1 MIRTT
6 TWTRTWLAATIG
18 GLLLALTGLGAVPS
32 ASAATLREVTNF
44 GENPGNLRMHLYVP
58 DTRPAAPGVLVAM
71 HGCGGSGPGFYSG
84 SRFASLAD
92 QYGFVVIYPTAT
104 KQTAMSNC
112 FDVWSDASKRRG
124 GGSDPAS
131 IASMVNHVLAQYG
144 ADRQRVFVTG
154 SSSGG
159 METNAMLA
167 LYPDLFAA
175 GSVFMGVPF
184 TCFLN
189 EADFAPGGSQCVNG
203 RKDQTPQQWGDAVRA
218 AYPGYT
224 GPRPRVQLWH
234 GEQDTLIPHQLLR
247 EETEQWTNVF
257 GLGQTPSSTDQAGSG
272 WNRSNYADG
281 TGRVLV
287 ESISVVGAGHT
298 LPQNGMES
306 AAVKFFGL
314 DRPGGTTPSPSSSPT
329 PSSTPSPTPTTT
341 PSPTAGT
348 PGACSATIRIVNS
361 WGSGWQADVDVTA
374 GAQPLTGWRL
384 TWTLA
389 SGQSVGSSWN
399 ADLSVAG
406 STVTATNV
414 AWNGGIAAGQTR
426 RSAFG
431 FIGSGSATAPAVTCT
446 AR

>member
-1 MIRTT
+1 M
-6 TWTRTWLAATIG
+6 TRTRTMLAAIVG
-18 GLLLALTGLGAVPS
+18 GLLFVLTGVGVVP
-32 ASAATLREVTNF
+32 AATAAELREVTDF
-44 GENPGNLRMHLYVP
+44 GPNPGNIQMHVYVP
-58 DTRPAAPGVLVAM
+58 DSLPAAPGVLVAM

-84 SRFASLAD
+84 SNFAALAD
-92 QYGFVVIYPTAT
+92 QYGFIVIYPTAT

-112 FDVWSDASKRRG
+112 FDVWSDESKQRG

-131 IASMVNHVLAQYG
+131 IASMVDHVLTQHDG
-144 ADRQRVFVTG
+144 DPERVFVTG

-175 GSVFMGVPF
+175 GAVFMGVPF

-203 RKDQTPQQWGDAVRA
+203 SKDQTPQQWGDAVRA
-218 AYPGYT
+218 AYPDYS

-234 GEQDTLIPHQLLR
+234 GDQDPLIPHQLLQ
-247 EETEQWTNVF
+247 EEMEQWTDVF
-257 GLGQTPSSTDQAGSG
+257 GLGQTPTSTDQAGPG
-272 WNRSNYADG
+272 WNRANYADG
-281 TGRVLV
+281 AGQVLV
-287 ESISVVGAGHT
+287 ESISVQGAGHT

-306 AAVKFFGL
+306 EAIAFFGL
-314 DRPGGTTPSPSSSPT
+314 DGPGDV
-329 PSSTPSPTPTTT
+329 TPSPTT
-341 PSPTAGT
+341 SPTPTDVPTDTPTDPGT
-348 PGACSATIRIVNS
+348 APADACSATVRVVNS
-361 WGSGWQADVDVTA
+361 WGSGWQADVDVSA
-374 GAQPLTGWRL
+374 GERAISGWQL

-389 SGQSVGSSWN
+389 DGQSVDTAWN
-399 ADLSVAG
+399 AEVSVSG

-414 AWNGGIAAGQTR
+414 AWNGEIAAGETL

-431 FIGSGSATAPAVTCT
+431 FVGAGSTALPTVTCA